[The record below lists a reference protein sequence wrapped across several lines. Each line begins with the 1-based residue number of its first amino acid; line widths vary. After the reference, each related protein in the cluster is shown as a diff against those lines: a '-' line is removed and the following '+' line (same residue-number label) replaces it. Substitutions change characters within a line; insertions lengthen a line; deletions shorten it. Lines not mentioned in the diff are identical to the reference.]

1 MQSHSLEADM
11 LSRTLSVTDSG
22 LPFVERAMAL
32 NPNLA
37 TAWLLSGWLRAF
49 RGDSDV
55 AIEHFEHAMRLS
67 PLDPELFRMR
77 AGMGFAHLL
86 AGRFDDASSWAE
98 KAFYD
103 LTTFLPAVSIIAA
116 SNALAGRMEQARR
129 AMEHLHQLDPALR
142 VDNLTNWFPL
152 RSMNLAGNWAKNSP
166 PRGFGEMVR
175 RITKSGV
182 TRIER
187 HTL

>member
-1 MQSHSLEADM
+1 MMQSHSLEADM

-67 PLDPELFRMR
+67 PLDPELFRMQ

-98 KAFYD
+98 KAFND
-103 LTTFLPAVSIIAA
+103 LPTFLPAVSIIAA

-142 VDNLTNWFPL
+142 VDNLTNWFPIRRPEDSAKWSDGL
-152 RSMNLAGNWAKNSP
+152 RKAGLP
-166 PRGFGEMVR
+166 E
-175 RITKSGV
+175 
-182 TRIER
+182 
-187 HTL
+187 